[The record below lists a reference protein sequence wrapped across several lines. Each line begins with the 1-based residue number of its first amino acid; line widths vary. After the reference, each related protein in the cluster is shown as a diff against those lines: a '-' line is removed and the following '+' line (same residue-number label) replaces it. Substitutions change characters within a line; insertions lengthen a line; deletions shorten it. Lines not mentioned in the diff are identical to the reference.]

1 MVQWSDPY
9 NCRIEALTDPAE
21 VTMLLETKNLSN
33 MEEIF
38 LRLSPIITSEE
49 TISGFK
55 IQQIAILH

>member
-1 MVQWSDPY
+1 MGQWSDPY

-38 LRLSPIITSEE
+38 FRIPPIIISED
-49 TISGFK
+49 TISSFK